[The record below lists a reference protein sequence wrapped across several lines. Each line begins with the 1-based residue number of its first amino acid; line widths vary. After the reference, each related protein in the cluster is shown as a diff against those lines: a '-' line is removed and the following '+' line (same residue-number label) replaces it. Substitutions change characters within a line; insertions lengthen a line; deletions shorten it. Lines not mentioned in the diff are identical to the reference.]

1 MVWNIGLIGNDYKI
15 LNNATNSTTYGS
27 SGSSPFSDYFTIT
40 ESGNIGIN
48 SAVPKKKLD
57 VVGDIFNNGI
67 INTSNVLGNVMNTSN
82 YLQINYNDNLSAS
95 QSNILEVY
103 GTSLFRGSVGIGT
116 LQPKTRLD
124 VNGNVTA
131 TQFIGLG
138 SNITKINAANID
150 SGVLNVIYGGT
161 GINSIM
167 PNHLLF
173 GDNNKIKQD
182 SNLTY
187 INNILKTGGFD
198 GDGSKLRNIDA
209 NEITQGILVPA
220 RGGTGNHIYNIKGG
234 LLLANLNNIDIVDK
248 TTIIQTDDLRWNN
261 SSNTFEVNGNIRVP
275 AYSNLIIGEQQLNY
289 DILGQYPLASCNIA
303 GIIKLSANFKLNNN
317 NELIYLNNTSSKWG
331 RKDNSDYIYY
341 PTETVTNSH
350 CVGIGIEPR
359 DNLNRLVV
367 DGNININGV
376 YRINGIDI
384 NEYNSNILSSR
395 ITNITLDNI
404 NKLFCGNKN
413 RCFSLRANA
422 ANNNIEEYHIGSIDN
437 NSATINNSFRFL
449 ERVVF
454 DKGITLDS
462 GQFTI
467 STGGTDNYVN
477 IHLLNVESENT
488 KTLLKVNQLS
498 SVGHTMELSN
508 RGTLQMILRSNGNLG
523 IGEFVSPNGS
533 RFNPLERLHV
543 IGNIVATGTIT
554 HSYSDERLK
563 IFTSNI
569 HNSLDIINNLNGY
582 YYTPSEKAINA
593 GFENEK
599 QIGLSAQE
607 VQKVLPEIVKIAPF
621 DMSKD
626 ENGTISSAS
635 GENYLTICYERLGAV
650 FVEAIKD
657 LTSQIKELKEENILI
672 KKELSN
678 MKKII
683 TTNYLN

>member
-15 LNNATNSTTYGS
+15 LKNSINSTTYGS
-27 SGSSPFSDYFTIT
+27 SGSPVFSDYFTIT

-57 VVGDIFNNGI
+57 VIGDIFNNGI
-67 INTSNVLGNVMNTSN
+67 IISSNVLGNLMNSRN
-82 YLQINYNDNLSAS
+82 YLQINYNLNLSAS

-116 LQPKTRLD
+116 LQPKTTLD
-124 VNGNVTA
+124 VNGNITA

-161 GINSIM
+161 GINSII

-187 INNILKTGGFD
+187 NNNILKSVGFE
-198 GDGSKLRNIDA
+198 GDGSKLRNINA

-220 RGGTGNHIYNIKGG
+220 RGGTGNYIYNIKGG
-234 LLLANLNNIDIVDK
+234 LLLANLNNIDIVDR
-248 TTIIQTDDLRWNN
+248 TSIIQTNDLRWNN

-289 DILGQYPLASCNIA
+289 NILGEYPLASCNIA
-303 GIIKLSANFKLNNN
+303 GIIKLSADFKLNNK
-317 NELIYLNNTSSKWG
+317 NELTYLNNTSSKWG
-331 RKDNSDYIYY
+331 RKDNSDFIYY
-341 PTETVTNSH
+341 PMETVTNNH

-367 DGNININGV
+367 DGNVNINGV

-437 NSATINNSFRFL
+437 NSTTINNSFRFL
-449 ERVVF
+449 EKVVF

-462 GQFTI
+462 GQYTI
-467 STGGTDNYVN
+467 STGGIDNYVN
-477 IHLLNVESENT
+477 MLLLNIESENI

-523 IGEFVSPNGS
+523 VGEFVAPNGS

-554 HSYSDERLK
+554 HSYSDKRLK

-582 YYTPSEKAINA
+582 YYSPNEIAINA

-678 MKKII
+678 MKKIL

>member
-15 LNNATNSTTYGS
+15 LKNSINSTTYGS
-27 SGSSPFSDYFTIT
+27 SGSPVFSDYFTIT

-57 VVGDIFNNGI
+57 VIGDIFNNGI
-67 INTSNVLGNVMNTSN
+67 IISSNVLGNLMNSRN
-82 YLQINYNDNLSAS
+82 YLQINYNLNLSAS

-116 LQPKTRLD
+116 LQPKTTLD
-124 VNGNVTA
+124 VNGNITA

-161 GINSIM
+161 GINSII

-187 INNILKTGGFD
+187 NNNILKSVGFE
-198 GDGSKLRNIDA
+198 GDGSKLRNINA

-220 RGGTGNHIYNIKGG
+220 RGGTGNYIYNIKGG
-234 LLLANLNNIDIVDK
+234 LLLANLNNIDIVDR
-248 TTIIQTDDLRWNN
+248 TSIIQTNDLRWNN

-289 DILGQYPLASCNIA
+289 NILGEYPLASCNIA
-303 GIIKLSANFKLNNN
+303 GIIKLSADFKLNNK
-317 NELIYLNNTSSKWG
+317 NELTYLNNTSSKWG
-331 RKDNSDYIYY
+331 RKDNSDFIYY
-341 PTETVTNSH
+341 PMETVTNNH

-367 DGNININGV
+367 DGNVNINGV

-437 NSATINNSFRFL
+437 NSTTINNSFRFL
-449 ERVVF
+449 EKVVF

-462 GQFTI
+462 GQYTI
-467 STGGTDNYVN
+467 STGGIDNYVN
-477 IHLLNVESENT
+477 MLLLNIESENI

-523 IGEFVSPNGS
+523 VGEFVAPNGS

-554 HSYSDERLK
+554 HSYSDKRLK
-563 IFTSNI
+563 NFTSNI

-582 YYTPSEKAINA
+582 YYSPNEIAINA

-678 MKKII
+678 MKKIL